1 MDTPRTNRKEM
12 SDGGEKKK
20 EEEGG
25 ERGNKNKTWK
35 GTRPDALWMEQSAAT
50 TPACS
55 SLGGLAEGG
64 RTHDGVQETRSSSG
78 LLPGSMLIVGD

>member
-35 GTRPDALWMEQSAAT
+35 GTRPDALWMEQSAANH
-50 TPACS
+50 PCLLLFGGAC
-55 SLGGLAEGG
+55 
-64 RTHDGVQETRSSSG
+64 
-78 LLPGSMLIVGD
+78 